1 MNNTMEYK
9 GYVGSVE
16 FSEEDGLFYG
26 KVMGIRALISYEGTT
41 AHELIDDFPIAE
53 SRSAVIEMS
62 LYAFIDRASIL
73 SSAGLGWD
81 DLFIYKMIERRCKLN
96 AKKESTN

>member
-1 MNNTMEYK
+1 MKEK
-9 GYVGSVE
+9 ISC
-16 FSEEDGLFYG
+16 SLDGDL
-26 KVMGIRALISYEGTT
+26 VDVIDD
-41 AHELIDDFPIAE
+41 LIDDFPTAG

-73 SSAGLGWD
+73 SSAGLDWD

-96 AKKESTN
+96 AQKERKN

>member
-1 MNNTMEYK
+1 MKEK
-9 GYVGSVE
+9 ISC
-16 FSEEDGLFYG
+16 SLDGNL
-26 KVMGIRALISYEGTT
+26 VDVID
-41 AHELIDDFPIAE
+41 ELIDDFPTAG

-73 SSAGLGWD
+73 SSAGLDWD

-96 AKKESTN
+96 AQKDSKNRNV

>member
-1 MNNTMEYK
+1 MKEK
-9 GYVGSVE
+9 ISC
-16 FSEEDGLFYG
+16 SLDGELLD
-26 KVMGIRALISYEGTT
+26 VID
-41 AHELIDDFPIAE
+41 ELIDDFPTAG

-73 SSAGLGWD
+73 SSAGLDWD

-96 AKKESTN
+96 AQKESENRNV

>member
-1 MNNTMEYK
+1 MKEK
-9 GYVGSVE
+9 VSC
-16 FSEEDGLFYG
+16 SLDGD
-26 KVMGIRALISYEGTT
+26 LIDVIDD
-41 AHELIDDFPIAE
+41 LIDDFPTAG

-73 SSAGLGWD
+73 SSAGLDWD

-96 AKKESTN
+96 AQKESKNRNV